1 MSASIDAY
9 RTTDLGTAGPR
20 QIIIRALDTAVR
32 LLGDAEARLA
42 AGASAE
48 EPLSKARTIVGGLM
62 TSLDLEAGDLAR
74 RMLSLYVFVLDRILR
89 SRASSSDAGIG
100 DAARV
105 LRTLQSA
112 WEEMPASDARRGL
125 DAKREPGLRV
135 QG

>member
-9 RTTDLGTAGPR
+9 RTTDLATAGPR
-20 QIIIRALDTAVR
+20 QIIIRALDTAAR
-32 LLGDAEARLA
+32 HLDDAAARLSE
-42 AGASAE
+42 GAPAE

-62 TSLDLEAGDLAR
+62 TSLDLDAGDVAR

-89 SRASSSDAGIG
+89 SRASCADVGIG

-112 WEEMPASDARRGL
+112 WEEMPASEAKKGL
-125 DAKREPGLRV
+125 EASRSSGLRV
-135 QG
+135 RG

>member
-32 LLGDAEARLA
+32 HLDDAAARIA
-42 AGASAE
+42 EGASAE

-62 TSLDLEAGDLAR
+62 TSLDLNAGDVAR

-89 SRASSSDAGIG
+89 SRASSSDVGIG

-112 WEEMPASDARRGL
+112 WEEMPAAEAKRGL
-125 DAKREPGLRV
+125 EAKRDSGLRV
-135 QG
+135 RG